1 MEFLVKSVRPE
12 TLKTATLVL
21 AVGEGRKLGASA
33 KAVDDATGGAISA
46 VLKRGDLAGKVGQ
59 TLLLQSLPNLK
70 AERVLLVGAGKEREL
85 GDRQYRKLASAVLST
100 LKGLAGADAA
110 LALGDLAVKGRG
122 AHAKARLLV
131 ETLADGL
138 YVFDRYKSQ
147 KAEPLKLKKLT
158 LLADKADSAAVEQ
171 GSKEA
176 QAIANGM
183 ALTRDLGNLP
193 PNVCHPTF
201 LGEQAKGLAKEFK
214 GLKVEVLDEKKL
226 RELGMGSFLA
236 VAQGSDQPPRLIVL
250 QYNGAKK
257 DQAPHVLVGKGI
269 TFDTGGISLKP
280 GLGMDEMKFDMCGA
294 ASVFGTFRAVLE
306 LQLPI
311 NLVGLLA
318 CAENM
323 PSGGATRPG
332 DIVTTMSGQTVE
344 ILNTD
349 AEGRLV
355 LCDALTYAERFK
367 PQSVID
373 IATLTGACIVAL
385 GSNTSGLMGN
395 NEALV
400 RQLLKAGEFAD
411 DRAWQLPLF
420 DEYQEQLDSPFA
432 DIANIGGPKAGT
444 ITAGCFLSRFAKK
457 YHWAPP
463 GHRRHRLDQRRQGQR
478 RHRPP
483 GSVVDPVPAGTGQV
497 TRVDFYVIP
506 SADPSARLQVACR
519 LAEKAWRQGMQVY
532 LHCADEAQRSELDG
546 RLWSFRGEAFIPHS
560 LAEEDAEA
568 PVALGLGEPPG
579 NHRDLLINLTLE
591 APGFVPNF
599 SRVAELV
606 VEEPA
611 IRQAARDKFRF
622 YREQGYPLQ
631 DHRLPRI

>member
-1 MEFLVKSVRPE
+1 M
-12 TLKTATLVL
+12 
-21 AVGEGRKLGASA
+21 
-33 KAVDDATGGAISA
+33 
-46 VLKRGDLAGKVGQ
+46 LKRGDLAGKVGQ

-70 AERVLLVGAGKEREL
+70 AERVLLVGAGKREL

-110 LALGDLAVKGRG
+110 LALGDLAVKGRD

-201 LGEQAKGLAKEFK
+201 LGEQAKGLAEFK

-444 ITAGCFLSRFAKK
+444 ITAGCFLALRQEIPLGA
-457 YHWAPP
+457 P

-506 SADPSARLQVACR
+506 SADPSARPPAAWPRRPGGRACGSTCIAPTR
-519 LAEKAWRQGMQVY
+519 
-532 LHCADEAQRSELDG
+532 RSAASWTAACG
-546 RLWSFRGEAFIPHS
+546 AS
-560 LAEEDAEA
+560 
-568 PVALGLGEPPG
+568 
-579 NHRDLLINLTLE
+579 
-591 APGFVPNF
+591 
-599 SRVAELV
+599 
-606 VEEPA
+606 
-611 IRQAARDKFRF
+611 AARLSF
-622 YREQGYPLQ
+622 LTAW
-631 DHRLPRI
+631 PRKTPRRPSPWVWERPRGTIATC

>member
-1 MEFLVKSVRPE
+1 MEFLVKSVGPE
-12 TLKTATLVL
+12 TLKTATLVI
-21 AVGEGRKLGASA
+21 AVGEGRKLGATA
-33 KAVDDATGGAISA
+33 KAVDDATGGAIA
-46 VLKRGDLAGKVGQ
+46 NLLKRGDLAGKVGQ
-59 TLLLQSLPNLK
+59 TLLLQDLPNLK

-85 GDRQYRKLASAVLST
+85 SDRAYRKLVSAVLGN
-100 LKGLAGADAA
+100 LKNLGGSDAV
-110 LALGDLAVKGRG
+110 LALGDLAVKGRN
-122 AHAKARLLV
+122 AHGKARLQV
-131 ETLADGL
+131 ETLADGT
-138 YVFDRYKSQ
+138 YVFDRFKSQ
-147 KAEPLKLKKLT
+147 KAEAPKLKKIT
-158 LLADKADSAAVEQ
+158 LLAAKADAAAVEL
-171 GSKEA
+171 GAREA

-193 PNVCHPTF
+193 PNLCHPTF
-201 LGEQAKGLAKEFK
+201 LGEQAKALGKEYK

-257 DQAPHVLVGKGI
+257 KDEAPHVLVGKGI

-311 NLVGLLA
+311 NLVGVMA

-355 LCDALTYAERFK
+355 LCDALTYVERFK
-367 PQSVID
+367 PQSVVD

-395 NEALV
+395 NDALIK
-400 RQLLKAGEFAD
+400 QLLKAGEVAD

-457 YHWAPP
+457 FHWA
-463 GHRRHRLDQRRQGQR
+463 HLDIAGTAWISGGKDKGATGR
-478 RHRPP
+478 
-483 GSVVDPVPAGTGQV
+483 PVPLLTQ
-497 TRVDFYVIP
+497 
-506 SADPSARLQVACR
+506 
-519 LAEKAWRQGMQVY
+519 Y
-532 LHCADEAQRSELDG
+532 LLD
-546 RLWSFRGEAFIPHS
+546 RA
-560 LAEEDAEA
+560 
-568 PVALGLGEPPG
+568 
-579 NHRDLLINLTLE
+579 
-591 APGFVPNF
+591 
-599 SRVAELV
+599 
-606 VEEPA
+606 
-611 IRQAARDKFRF
+611 K
-622 YREQGYPLQ
+622 
-631 DHRLPRI
+631 